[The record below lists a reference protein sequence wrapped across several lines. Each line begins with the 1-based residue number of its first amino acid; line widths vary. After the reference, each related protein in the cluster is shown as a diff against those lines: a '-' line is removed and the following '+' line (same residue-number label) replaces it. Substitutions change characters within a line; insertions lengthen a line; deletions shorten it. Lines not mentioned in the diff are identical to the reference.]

1 MLHSF
6 VRFDAEIR
14 LLFILSFRLFS
25 ATLARS
31 SSAKRFMR
39 AHKNGVARLTI
50 RLRYVSC
57 RCAWHFTSWVLA
69 ASMWFSLCFFS
80 LIFCYFYCD
89 ACLHECMCHCI
100 YAVVHYLCVASEHMC
115 VSIFFF
121 SFLFVFALLSVCT
134 THRTHIEFVTQCRYP
149 LGRFKEEAE
158 TKWKKDEENS
168 SKRPI
173 TF

>member
-121 SFLFVFALLSVCT
+121 RSCLFLLSFLYVRRIAHILSSSLNVG
-134 THRTHIEFVTQCRYP
+134 THWVVSKKKQKRNER
-149 LGRFKEEAE
+149 K
-158 TKWKKDEENS
+158 TKKIRRKGQ
-168 SKRPI
+168 
-173 TF
+173 